1 MIHRCF
7 HLPDTIDRLHP
18 LASAPRI
25 HRLNHNPSDSL
36 DLAGTLTAAE
46 SRYRIRRPISAQCQR
61 ESAEHMPGG
70 NTRTVLHFSPFPLV
84 FAGGRGNRLTD
95 VDGLEYLDLLGEYS
109 AGLYGHSNPVVQ
121 AAIQKALND
130 GTVFGGPSRYETGL
144 AQAIRARFPSIDLL
158 RFTNSGTEAN
168 LMALSTVRA
177 LRPHRPR
184 IMVFDGAYHGSV
196 FNFRGLGASFIAPFD
211 WLVASYNDLEGV
223 RTALR
228 THGAAIAA
236 VLVEPMLGGG
246 CIPGRAAFL
255 AMLREECT
263 ARDIVLI
270 FDEVMTSRLSP
281 SGLQGLLGIQPDM
294 TTFGKYLGAGNSFGA
309 FGGRRDLMERFDP
322 TLSNALVHAGTFN
335 NNVLSMAGGLAGL
348 TRVFTPTEA
357 VRINAL
363 GDRLRER
370 LNAMARAH
378 SVRFQATGVGSLIGL
393 HFSTNP
399 ILRPEDADYA
409 DMEAQSAKVQLETM
423 FHLEMIDRGYYF
435 GRRGYISLSLPT
447 TAADCESF
455 AAAVGDFLAAR
466 GPLIESV
473 LS

>member
-1 MIHRCF
+1 
-7 HLPDTIDRLHP
+7 
-18 LASAPRI
+18 
-25 HRLNHNPSDSL
+25 LNHSPSNSL
-36 DLAGTLTAAE
+36 DLAGALAAAE
-46 SRYRIRRPISAQCQR
+46 SRYRNRRPISARCQR

-84 FAGGRGNRLTD
+84 FASGRGNHLTD

-121 AAIQKALND
+121 AAIQRALNH
-130 GTVFGGPSRYETGL
+130 GTVFGGPNEYETEL
-144 AQAIRARFPSIDLL
+144 ARAIRARFPSIDLL

-168 LMALSTVRA
+168 LMAVSTVRA

-184 IMVFDGAYHGSV
+184 ILVFDGAYHGSV
-196 FNFRGLGASFIAPFD
+196 FNFRGLGASLSVPFD

-228 THGAAIAA
+228 THGPAIAA

-246 CIPGRAAFL
+246 CIPGNAAFL
-255 AMLREECT
+255 EMLREECT

-281 SGLQGLLGIQPDM
+281 SGLQGLLGIRPDM
-294 TTFGKYLGAGNSFGA
+294 TTFGKYLGAGSSFGA

-322 TLSNALVHAGTFN
+322 TRPNALPHAGTFN

-348 TRVFTPTEA
+348 TQVFTPSEA

-370 LNAMARAH
+370 LNAAARLH
-378 SVRFQATGVGSLIGL
+378 SARFQATGTGSLIGL
-393 HFSTNP
+393 HFGTNP

-409 DMEAQSAKVQLETM
+409 DKAARYARLQLEAM

-435 GRRGYISLSLPT
+435 GRRGYVSLSLPT
-447 TAADCESF
+447 TAADCQNF
-455 AAAVGDFLAAR
+455 AAAVDDFLVTHRA
-466 GPLIESV
+466 LIESV
-473 LS
+473 LP

>member
-1 MIHRCF
+1 
-7 HLPDTIDRLHP
+7 LKY
-18 LASAPRI
+18 
-25 HRLNHNPSDSL
+25 NPADSL
-36 DLAGTLTAAE
+36 DLARVLAAVE
-46 SRYRIRRPISAQCQR
+46 SRYRIRHPISAQCQR

-84 FAGGRGNRLTD
+84 FASGRGNRLTD

-109 AGLYGHSNPVVQ
+109 AGLYGHSDPVVQ
-121 AAIQKALND
+121 AAIQQALND
-130 GTVFGGPSRYETGL
+130 GTALGGPSQYETGL
-144 AQAIRARFPSIDLL
+144 ARAIRARFPSIDLL

-168 LMALSTVRA
+168 LIALSTVRA
-177 LRPHRPR
+177 LRPRRPR
-184 IMVFDGAYHGSV
+184 IVVFDGAYHGSV
-196 FNFRGLGASFIAPFD
+196 FNFRGLGASLIAPFD
-211 WLVASYNDLEGV
+211 WLMAGYNDLEGV

-228 THGAAIAA
+228 THGATIAA

-246 CIPGRAAFL
+246 CIAGNAAFL

-281 SGLQGLLGIQPDM
+281 SGVQGLLGIQPDM
-294 TTFGKYLGAGNSFGA
+294 TTFGKYLGAGSSFGA

-322 TLSNALVHAGTFN
+322 TRSNALVHAGTFN

-348 TRVFTPTEA
+348 TRVFTPSEA

-370 LNAMARAH
+370 LNSIARAH
-378 SVRFQATGVGSLIGL
+378 SARFQATGIGSLIGL
-393 HFSTNP
+393 HFNSNP

-409 DMEAQSAKVQLETM
+409 DKAAQSAKFRLEAL
-423 FHLEMIDRGYYF
+423 FQLEMIDRGYYF
-435 GRRGYISLSLPT
+435 GRRGYVSLSLPT
-447 TAADCESF
+447 TAADCENF
-455 AAAVGDFLAAR
+455 AAAIDDFLATH

-473 LS
+473 LSHANCSQPSL

>member
-1 MIHRCF
+1 M
-7 HLPDTIDRLHP
+7 
-18 LASAPRI
+18 
-25 HRLNHNPSDSL
+25 NHSPSNGL
-36 DLAGTLTAAE
+36 DLAGALAAAE

-61 ESAEHMPGG
+61 ASAEHMPGG

-84 FAGGRGNRLTD
+84 FASGRGNRLTD

-109 AGLYGHSNPVVQ
+109 AGLYGHSDPVVQ
-121 AAIQKALND
+121 EAIQLALND
-130 GTVFGGPSRYETGL
+130 GTVLGGPSPYETGL

-184 IMVFDGAYHGSV
+184 IVVFDGAYHGSV
-196 FNFRGLGASFIAPFD
+196 FNFRGLGASLIAPFD
-211 WLVASYNDLEGV
+211 WLMASYNDLEGV
-223 RTALR
+223 RTTLR
-228 THGAAIAA
+228 AHGSAIAA

-246 CIPGRAAFL
+246 CIPGNAAFL

-281 SGLQGLLGIQPDM
+281 SGLQGLLGIRPDM
-294 TTFGKYLGAGNSFGA
+294 TTFGKYLGAGSSFGA
-309 FGGRRDLMERFDP
+309 FGGRRDLMDRFDP
-322 TLSNALVHAGTFN
+322 SRSNALVHAGTFN

-348 TRVFTPTEA
+348 TRVFTPLEA

-370 LNAMARAH
+370 LNAIARAH
-378 SVRFQATGVGSLIGL
+378 SAPFQATGIGSLIGL
-393 HFSTNP
+393 HFNTNP
-399 ILRPEDADYA
+399 ILKPDDADYA
-409 DMEAQSAKVQLETM
+409 DKAVQSAKIQLETM

-447 TAADCESF
+447 TAADCENF
-455 AAAVGDFLAAR
+455 AAAVDDFLAVH

-473 LS
+473 LSNANCPQPSL

>member
-1 MIHRCF
+1 
-7 HLPDTIDRLHP
+7 
-18 LASAPRI
+18 
-25 HRLNHNPSDSL
+25 LNHSLSNSL
-36 DLAGTLTAAE
+36 DLAGALAAVE
-46 SRYRIRRPISAQCQR
+46 SRYRIRRPISAQCHR

-84 FAGGRGNRLTD
+84 FASGRGNRLTD

-109 AGLYGHSNPVVQ
+109 AGLYGHSDPVIQ

-130 GTVFGGPSRYETGL
+130 GTAFGGPNRYETGL

-184 IMVFDGAYHGSV
+184 IVVFDGAYHGSV
-196 FNFRGLGASFIAPFD
+196 FNFRGLGTSLIAPFD
-211 WLVASYNDLEGV
+211 WLVASYNDLESV

-246 CIPGRAAFL
+246 CIPGNAAFL
-255 AMLREECT
+255 TMLREECT
-263 ARDIVLI
+263 ASDIVLI

-294 TTFGKYLGAGNSFGA
+294 TTFGKYLGAGSSFGA
-309 FGGRRDLMERFDP
+309 FGGRRELMERFDP
-322 TLSNALVHAGTFN
+322 TWSNALVHAGTFN

-348 TRVFTPTEA
+348 AQVFTPSET
-357 VRINAL
+357 VRVNAL

-370 LNAMARAH
+370 LNTVARAR
-378 SVRFQATGVGSLIGL
+378 SARFQATGVGSLIGL
-393 HFSTNP
+393 HFNANP

-409 DMEAQSAKVQLETM
+409 DRAAQTAKVQLEAM
-423 FHLEMIDRGYYF
+423 FHLEMINRGFYF

-447 TAADCESF
+447 TAADCDKF
-455 AAAVGDFLAAR
+455 AAAVDDFLATQ

-473 LS
+473 LG

>member
-1 MIHRCF
+1 
-7 HLPDTIDRLHP
+7 
-18 LASAPRI
+18 
-25 HRLNHNPSDSL
+25 LNHNLADDL
-36 DLAGTLTAAE
+36 DLAGALAAVE

-70 NTRTVLHFSPFPLV
+70 NTRTVLHFSPFPVV
-84 FAGGRGNRLTD
+84 FASGRGNRLTD

-121 AAIQKALND
+121 AAIQQALND

-196 FNFRGLGASFIAPFD
+196 FNFRRLGTSLIAPFD
-211 WLVASYNDLEGV
+211 WLIASYNDLEGV

-228 THGAAIAA
+228 THGAAVAA

-246 CIPGRAAFL
+246 CIPGNTAFL

-294 TTFGKYLGAGNSFGA
+294 TTFGKYLGAGSSFGA
-309 FGGRRDLMERFDP
+309 FGGRRELMERFDP
-322 TLSNALVHAGTFN
+322 TGSNALVHAGTFN

-348 TRVFTPTEA
+348 TRVFTPLEA
-357 VRINAL
+357 MRINAL

-370 LNAMARAH
+370 LNAVAHAH
-378 SVRFQATGVGSLIGL
+378 SSRFQATGVGSLIGL
-393 HFSTNP
+393 HFNANP
-399 ILRPEDADYA
+399 ILKPEDADYA
-409 DMEAQSAKVQLETM
+409 DKAAQSAKFQLEAL
-423 FHLEMIDRGYYF
+423 FHLEMMDRGYYF

-447 TAADCESF
+447 IAADCENF
-455 AAAVGDFLAAR
+455 AAAVDDFLTTH
-466 GPLIESV
+466 GPLIDVS
-473 LS
+473 LA

>member
-1 MIHRCF
+1 
-7 HLPDTIDRLHP
+7 L
-18 LASAPRI
+18 SY
-25 HRLNHNPSDSL
+25 NPSDGL
-36 DLAGTLTAAE
+36 DLGSELAAVE
-46 SRYRIRRPISAQCQR
+46 SQYRVLRPISAQCQR

-84 FAGGRGNRLTD
+84 FASGRGNRLTD

-121 AAIQKALND
+121 AAIQHALND
-130 GTVFGGPSRYETGL
+130 GTVFGGPSRNETRL
-144 AQAIRARFPSIDLL
+144 AQEIRARFPSVDLL

-196 FNFRGLGASFIAPFD
+196 FNFRGLGASLIAPFD
-211 WLVASYNDLEGV
+211 WLMASYNDLEGV

-246 CIPGRAAFL
+246 CIPGNATFL

-281 SGLQGLLGIQPDM
+281 SGLQGLLGIRPDM
-294 TTFGKYLGAGNSFGA
+294 TTFGKYLGAGSSFGA

-322 TLSNALVHAGTFN
+322 TWTNALVHAGTFN

-348 TRVFTPTEA
+348 RQVFTPSEA

-370 LNAMARAH
+370 LNFMARAH
-378 SVRFQATGVGSLIGL
+378 SARFQATGVGSLIGL
-393 HFSTNP
+393 HFSANP
-399 ILRPEDADYA
+399 ILRPEDADYSDKA
-409 DMEAQSAKVQLETM
+409 AQSAKLQLETM
-423 FHLEMIDRGYYF
+423 FHLEMINRGFYF

-447 TAADCESF
+447 TAADCENF
-455 AAAVGDFLAAR
+455 AAAVDDFLATR

-473 LS
+473 LSQSALKRMVGAPITDADLPA

>member
-1 MIHRCF
+1 MRTF
-7 HLPDTIDRLHP
+7 IDNL
-18 LASAPRI
+18 S
-25 HRLNHNPSDSL
+25 NGL
-36 DLAGTLTAAE
+36 DLADALGAVE
-46 SRYRIRRPISAQCQR
+46 SLYCIRRPISAQCQR

-84 FAGGRGNRLTD
+84 FASARGNRLTD
-95 VDGLEYLDLLGEYS
+95 VDGLDYLDLLGEYS

-121 AAIQKALND
+121 AAILQALND
-130 GTVFGGPSRYETGL
+130 GTAFGGPTPYETGL

-184 IMVFDGAYHGSV
+184 IMVFNGAYHGSV
-196 FNFRGLGASFIAPFD
+196 FNFRGLGASLIAPFD

-246 CIPGRAAFL
+246 CIPGNATFL

-281 SGLQGLLGIQPDM
+281 SGLQGLLGIRPDM
-294 TTFGKYLGAGNSFGA
+294 TTLGKYLGAGNSFGA
-309 FGGRRDLMERFDP
+309 FGGRRDLMDRFDP
-322 TLSNALVHAGTFN
+322 TLSNALLHAGTFN

-348 TRVFTPTEA
+348 TQVFTPVESL
-357 VRINAL
+357 RINAL
-363 GDRLRER
+363 GDHLRER
-370 LNAMARAH
+370 LNAIARAH
-378 SVRFQATGVGSLIGL
+378 SARFQATGVGSLIGL
-393 HFSTNP
+393 HFSANP
-399 ILRPEDADYA
+399 ILRPEDTDYA
-409 DMEAQSAKVQLETM
+409 DEAAQSARVKLETM
-423 FHLEMIDRGYYF
+423 LHLEMINRGYYF

-447 TAADCESF
+447 TAADCENF
-455 AAAVGDFLAAR
+455 AAAIDDFLATR

-473 LS
+473 LP